1 MEQRSAAIKFN
12 PSLQVPGSKVASQT
26 IAIPNKNVGSYI
38 ISGAALEKSIALE
51 REAQKITK
59 DGNML
64 SLNDSSMTTIEE
76 DNKLI
81 NIDDVEKNEELT

>member
-26 IAIPNKNVGSYI
+26 NAIPNKNIGSYI

>member
-26 IAIPNKNVGSYI
+26 NVIPNKNVGSYI

-51 REAQKITK
+51 RETQKITK
-59 DGNML
+59 DGNMQ

-81 NIDDVEKNEELT
+81 NIYDVEKNEELT